1 MSVFSE
7 IGAILFI
14 AVAIAAIMRLL
25 KQPLIVGHILTGL
38 LVGPYV
44 LNLLHSTQTIEVF
57 SQFGITVLLFIVGLH
72 LSPKVIKEVG
82 KISLVA
88 GLAQVIITFAVGLV
102 IVRLLGFGFIAS
114 AFIAIA
120 LTFSSTIVVLKY
132 LADKG
137 DLEKFYGKVTIGIL
151 LIQDIVAT
159 VLMIM
164 LPAFNDTGNQH
175 VVLAV
180 SLVLLKGTFLVIS
193 LYLFS
198 QFVLSKIGSFLAY
211 SQEFLFLFSIAWGV
225 GLAALFQSVG
235 FSLEIGALVAGV
247 TLSITPYAY
256 EISSRLK
263 PLRDFFVVL
272 FFILLGSHIEL
283 PMLGQQLVPA
293 VALSFFVLI
302 GNPFIVFY
310 TMNLLGYNRR
320 VNFLTGISLAQIS
333 EFSLI
338 LVSLAYTSGFV
349 SSEVVSLITLVGLI
363 TIPVS
368 TYFMLYGNR
377 LYRLFSTFL
386 ATIEIRKNNKKTRDY
401 TVTHDTLLF
410 GYDRV
415 GEDFVQSFN
424 KLGKHYLVV
433 DYNPQ
438 SIVRLENEGILYKYG
453 DAQDVEFLEELG
465 LSSVSLVVSTIADIE
480 ANMLLVRHT
489 RMSNK
494 KAIIIVLSQ
503 RIDEAIQ
510 LYEEGA
516 TYVLMPHY
524 LGAQYAAHMLVEYSL
539 DFEKFERARSRHM
552 EYLKKRYK

>member
-1 MSVFSE
+1 MTVFSE
-7 IGAILFI
+7 IGAILFL
-14 AVAIAAIMRLL
+14 AVAIAAVMRLL

-38 LVGPYV
+38 IVGPYA

-57 SQFGITVLLFIVGLH
+57 SQFGVTVLLFIVGLH

-82 KISLVA
+82 KVSLFA
-88 GLAQVIITFAVGLV
+88 GLAQVVVTFIVGLV
-102 IVRLLGFGFIAS
+102 VVRLLGFGFTTA

-137 DLEKFYGKVTIGIL
+137 DLDKFYGKVTIGIL
-151 LIQDIVAT
+151 LLQDIVAT
-159 VLMIM
+159 ILMVVLPALGNAGDQQVIFTVLFVLMKGI
-164 LPAFNDTGNQH
+164 L
-175 VVLAV
+175 
-180 SLVLLKGTFLVIS
+180 LVAA
-193 LYLFS
+193 LYIFS
-198 QFVLSKIGSFLAY
+198 QFVLSKIASFLAY

-225 GLAALFQSVG
+225 GLAALFQIIG

-272 FFILLGSHIEL
+272 FFILLGSHIQL

-293 VALSFFVLI
+293 IVLSLFVLI

-310 TMNLLGYNRR
+310 SMNLLGYNRR

-338 LVSLAYTSGFV
+338 FMSIAYTSGFIT
-349 SSEVVSLITLVGLI
+349 SDVVSLVTLVGLI

-368 TYFMLYGNR
+368 TYFILYGNDIYRFFSPLLAR
-377 LYRLFSTFL
+377 L
-386 ATIEIRKNNKKTRDY
+386 EIRKTHKSSKNY
-401 TVTHDTLLF
+401 TATHDTLLF

-415 GEDFVQSFN
+415 GEDFVNSFK
-424 KLGKHYLVV
+424 KLGKRFLVI
-433 DYNPQ
+433 DFNPE
-438 SIVRLENEGILYKYG
+438 SIRRLEGEGILYKYG

-465 LSSVSLVVSTIADIE
+465 LANMNLVVSTIADIE
-480 ANMLLVRHT
+480 ANTLLVRHT
-489 RMSNK
+489 RMNNK

-503 RIDEAIQ
+503 RIDEAIA

-524 LGAQYAAHMLVEYSL
+524 LGAQYAARMLVEFSL